1 MLHISG
7 ESMNTNEA
15 AFRFYPQS
23 EKNPDSCVQSL
34 DEYSTLDYFL

>member
-1 MLHISG
+1 MLPISG

-15 AFRFYPQS
+15 AFRFHPQN
-23 EKNPDSCVQSL
+23 ERNPDSCAQSL